1 MWPNDDDDR
10 IIPRRQQRNPPSAGR
25 IKVKGMM
32 VAAEATRTLEEKC
45 LKEVKRPILTAI
57 DEPIVVSL
65 VCFCAITPLL
75 EVD

>member
-1 MWPNDDDDR
+1 
-10 IIPRRQQRNPPSAGR
+10 
-25 IKVKGMM
+25 M

-65 VCFCAITPLL
+65 VCFCAITALL
-75 EVD
+75 EVHRGDTLGTTGGVIMKSNVTKGADGGVE

>member
-1 MWPNDDDDR
+1 
-10 IIPRRQQRNPPSAGR
+10 
-25 IKVKGMM
+25 M

-75 EVD
+75 EVHRGDTLGTTGGVIMESNVAKGADGGVE